1 MRVHEFVFRSVTG
14 ASMPLERWKGQPLL
28 MVNTASECGYTPQY
42 TKLQAVWEE
51 YRPSGLVVIA
61 VPCNDF
67 GAQEPGD
74 DEAIQTFCTTRYGV
88 TFPVTARQSIIGANP
103 HPLFIALR
111 EQYTND
117 VLPRWNFHKY
127 LFGREGDLLH
137 HWPSNVEPDDPGF
150 RREVEKNLG
159 SWML

>member
-1 MRVHEFVFRSVTG
+1 MTS
-14 ASMPLERWKGQPLL
+14 ASR
-28 MVNTASECGYTPQY
+28 NRA
-42 TKLQAVWEE
+42 
-51 YRPSGLVVIA
+51 
-61 VPCNDF
+61 
-67 GAQEPGD
+67 
-74 DEAIQTFCTTRYGV
+74 TTR
-88 TFPVTARQSIIGANP
+88 PARQSIIGANP

-159 SWML
+159 SWMLCRLGESSEASGTRGGVR